1 MASSRWIAT
10 SEFTT
15 SIGPANQAAEQI
27 LNARREKLLGKT
39 KRIFDP
45 KFTARGSG
53 FPAVLGIVK
62 GHRSDIEFQ
71 TQQEIGTTFEIFI
84 SASERPVAAQPE
96 PNLAPVVRR
105 TGPNILVVDDDQS
118 PIVFRSFCQTCG
130 NTSIS
135 GRHSPGARFAP
146 QRRPRDKPPPRS
158 ILRKSLRNFAIS
170 SCDGGQFVSHVLQW
184 NTSVP
189 DFRAASNSCWLN
201 VTVWLWS
208 FGQTISKSMRSLI
221 MPPDDRHSL
230 LRLLDRFVNR

>member
-71 TQQEIGTTFEIFI
+71 TQQEIGTTFEIFL

-158 ILRKSLRNFAIS
+158 ILRKLPPEFRDLFMRWRPIRVARIAVEHQRARFQSRFEFLLAECNRLVVVVRANDFEINAIA
-170 SCDGGQFVSHVLQW
+170 H
-184 NTSVP
+184 N
-189 DFRAASNSCWLN
+189 AS
-201 VTVWLWS
+201 
-208 FGQTISKSMRSLI
+208 
-221 MPPDDRHSL
+221 
-230 LRLLDRFVNR
+230 